1 RGSYVSRPVLGP
13 YPRAASTWR
22 IALWASFTPIH
33 FTVMLLARLRT
44 PTSRGRF
51 FGGDVQNQQIVSGA
65 NITSPVSSVPEPS
78 TLLLMGTALTGLGGA
93 LWRKGL
99 WRSEPA

>member
-1 RGSYVSRPVLGP
+1 MGVVHADSLHGHALGEV
-13 YPRAASTWR
+13 AHTD
-22 IALWASFTPIH
+22 I
-33 FTVMLLARLRT
+33 
-44 PTSRGRF
+44 RGRF